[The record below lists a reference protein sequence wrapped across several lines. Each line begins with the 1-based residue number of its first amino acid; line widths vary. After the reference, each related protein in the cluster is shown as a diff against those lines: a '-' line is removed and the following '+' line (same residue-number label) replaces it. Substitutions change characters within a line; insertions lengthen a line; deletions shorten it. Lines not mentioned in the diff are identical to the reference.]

1 MRFSRTAISGFAAAL
16 AIASGTTMGM
26 SQGAEEMRF
35 SVLLDDRPI
44 GEHRFRIQESPQGR
58 VVESEARFDVSV
70 LFVPV
75 FSYRHSN
82 TEVWRD
88 GCLSRIE
95 SETDSNGD
103 RYLVD
108 GRREALAFAVETAEG
123 ASSYATDCLMT
134 FAYWD
139 RSFLGQDR
147 LLNSQTGEVVAVNVQ
162 PLGSERLTIAGNEV
176 PAEAFRI
183 RAVDEGLDIKVF
195 YDERNGRWVSLESR
209 LANGKLMRYLPAAD
223 ERLAMTENPRQAG
236 PAERKP

>member
-1 MRFSRTAISGFAAAL
+1 MRRLRMATKGLVAAL
-16 AIASGTTMGM
+16 VIASGTTIGVA
-26 SQGAEEMRF
+26 QGAQEMRF
-35 SVLLDDRPI
+35 SVLLDNRPI
-44 GEHRFRIQESPQGR
+44 GEHRFRIQEDPEGR
-58 VVESEARFDVSV
+58 VVESEASFDVSV

-103 RYLVD
+103 RYKVD
-108 GRREALAFAVETAEG
+108 GRRAAQAFAIETAEG
-123 ASSYATDCLMT
+123 VRSYAADCLMT

-139 RSFLGQDR
+139 RRFLDQDR
-147 LLNSQTGEVVAVNVQ
+147 LLNAQTGEVVTVDVQ

-176 PAEAFRI
+176 PIEAFRV
-183 RAVDEGLDIKVF
+183 RAVDEGLDIKVS
-195 YDERNGRWVSLESR
+195 YDERTGRWVSLESR

-223 ERLAMTENPRQAG
+223 ERLAMTGNTRQSG
-236 PAERKP
+236 PAER